1 MYTYKEETAV
11 ARRMK
16 PVLLL
21 VASSKIMVLTLL
33 SASLFGFVDLGAED
47 RPGIVVHDEIAS
59 AQ

>member
-47 RPGIVVHDEIAS
+47 RPGIVVHAEIAS